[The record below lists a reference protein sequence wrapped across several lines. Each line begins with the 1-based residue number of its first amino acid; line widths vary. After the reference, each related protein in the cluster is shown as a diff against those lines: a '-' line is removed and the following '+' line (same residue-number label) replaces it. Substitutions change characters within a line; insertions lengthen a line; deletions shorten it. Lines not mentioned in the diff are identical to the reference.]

1 MKQSYTF
8 ICLQLIIMT
17 MEYLQIVRCNFV
29 AGIDR
34 SYYFYRDYKD
44 FHLRKLF
51 LIWIANF
58 DIFDQ
63 MQHEVSW

>member
-1 MKQSYTF
+1 
-8 ICLQLIIMT
+8 

-63 MQHEVSW
+63 MQHEVS